1 MNDILSEL
9 NPSQR
14 EAVQTIEGP
23 VLILAGPGSGKTRVI
38 THRIAYLV
46 RQVGVAP
53 HHIVAVTFTNK
64 AAREMRERLA
74 RLLGDRTRGLIV
86 GTFHATCARFLRRDI
101 EHLGRDSS
109 FVIYDTDDQEALV
122 RQVLKN
128 LQLSDR
134 QYRPG
139 ALLARISRA
148 KSEMVGPAEFA
159 SSTQSYWE
167 EVCARVYEHYQTLL
181 RERNALDFDDLLLTT
196 VQLYRE
202 CPDVL
207 ARTQK
212 RIVHLLVDEFQD
224 TNLVQYELV
233 KLWGGQYRNVFV
245 VGDEDQCIV
254 AGTLIATG
262 EGLKPVESLGP
273 GDEIIAAAGHCSVAH
288 KRIDACPSRWY
299 NGPVVVVTTRHGHR
313 LAATPEHCVF
323 ARFSLE
329 SRYYHVYL
337 MYSHK
342 LGYRIGRTGKVRT
355 DGAKAYPA
363 FMERL
368 RQERGDAIWLL
379 KACQDLAE
387 AAYWEAFYS
396 ARYGLPTVCFHAGG
410 RRLAMTDEQIARLYA
425 HLDTLSAAER
435 LAADLGLSLEYPHH
449 VPQTTIRRGHV
460 RKTVLFTMFGSKRTK
475 TGGGRWH
482 KPNDPWHLHELSICS
497 SDPGFRQQVES
508 VLPTRPHKQRYWA
521 ARRIHGDYDTMDGTL
536 AELHRTAPDA
546 RIWKRARLTEHTY
559 GFMPIGHLLPGAMV
573 PVLEANGQIVED
585 EVTSVTTEQ
594 YEGLVYDLS
603 VPIYRNYVAG
613 GIVVHNSIYRFRN
626 ADIANIQ
633 RRFRQDFPERR
644 EIILSRNYRSTRTI
658 LDAAQAVIARNP
670 DRTAKQL
677 VTERAT
683 GPLIT
688 VYEAYDD
695 TEEADYVALEIARLR
710 REGCLQWGDVAVM
723 YRTNAQSRALEDAF
737 MRRGIPYKLVGGTR
751 FYQRREVKD
760 ILAYLRLA
768 HNPADEGALERIV
781 NVPRRGIGQRTLD
794 QLTRWARRLDV
805 NTYTALQRLKSAL
818 EQGDEELPISPR
830 AARPLLDFLGLLEEL
845 VAAARQLALPE
856 LLDLVLER
864 IAYRDYIRDGTE
876 EGESRWENVQE
887 LRTVM
892 IGYAALPPAE
902 GLTAFLE
909 EVALVSD
916 VDELEEQPQA
926 VTLLTLHMAKGLEF
940 PAVFIV
946 GLEEGLLPHIRSLD
960 NPAQLAEERRLCY
973 VGMTRARDYLY
984 LLHAFRRTLYGN
996 SVVNEASR
1004 FLADLPASL
1013 ITGYRK
1019 DRHGHRASPP
1029 MPTVRQWSEPSAPAG
1044 RTATRPASLTYKA
1057 GDKVYHSKFGEGIVI
1072 SSELIGD
1079 DEQVSVAFEGA
1090 GVRTLLASLALL
1102 DKVG

>member
-14 EAVQTIEGP
+14 EAVQAIEGP

-46 RQVGVAP
+46 REVGVKP
-53 HHIVAVTFTNK
+53 YHIVAVTFTNK

-74 RLLGDRTRGLIV
+74 RLLGDQTRGLIV

-122 RQVLKN
+122 RQVLKD
-128 LQLSDR
+128 LQLNDR

-139 ALLARISRA
+139 ALLGRISRA

-245 VGDEDQCIV
+245 VGDEDQ
-254 AGTLIATG
+254 
-262 EGLKPVESLGP
+262 
-273 GDEIIAAAGHCSVAH
+273 
-288 KRIDACPSRWY
+288 
-299 NGPVVVVTTRHGHR
+299 
-313 LAATPEHCVF
+313 
-323 ARFSLE
+323 
-329 SRYYHVYL
+329 
-337 MYSHK
+337 
-342 LGYRIGRTGKVRT
+342 
-355 DGAKAYPA
+355 
-363 FMERL
+363 
-368 RQERGDAIWLL
+368 
-379 KACQDLAE
+379 
-387 AAYWEAFYS
+387 
-396 ARYGLPTVCFHAGG
+396 
-410 RRLAMTDEQIARLYA
+410 
-425 HLDTLSAAER
+425 
-435 LAADLGLSLEYPHH
+435 
-449 VPQTTIRRGHV
+449 
-460 RKTVLFTMFGSKRTK
+460 
-475 TGGGRWH
+475 
-482 KPNDPWHLHELSICS
+482 
-497 SDPGFRQQVES
+497 
-508 VLPTRPHKQRYWA
+508 
-521 ARRIHGDYDTMDGTL
+521 
-536 AELHRTAPDA
+536 
-546 RIWKRARLTEHTY
+546 
-559 GFMPIGHLLPGAMV
+559 
-573 PVLEANGQIVED
+573 
-585 EVTSVTTEQ
+585 
-594 YEGLVYDLS
+594 
-603 VPIYRNYVAG
+603 
-613 GIVVHNSIYRFRN
+613 SIYSWRN

-677 VTERAT
+677 VTERAA

-688 VYEAYDD
+688 VYEAYDEQ
-695 TEEADYVALEIARLR
+695 EEADYVALEIARLR
-710 REGCLQWGDVAVM
+710 REGGLQWGDVAVM
-723 YRTNAQSRALEDAF
+723 YRTNAQSRALEDAL

-818 EQGDEELPISPR
+818 EQGDEELPISAR

-887 LRTVM
+887 LRTVT
-892 IGYAALPPAE
+892 IGFAALPPVE

-1019 DRHGHRASPP
+1019 DRHGHRASQP
-1029 MPTVRQWSEPSAPAG
+1029 MPTVRRWSEPSAPAG
-1044 RTATRPASLTYKA
+1044 RTAARPVSLTYKA

-1072 SSELIGD
+1072 SSELSGD